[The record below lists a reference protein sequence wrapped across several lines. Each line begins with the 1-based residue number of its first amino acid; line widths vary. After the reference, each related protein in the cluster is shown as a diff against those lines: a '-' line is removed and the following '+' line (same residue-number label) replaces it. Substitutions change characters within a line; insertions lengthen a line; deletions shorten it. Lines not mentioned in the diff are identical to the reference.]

1 MHRYSKSTALNGIVM
16 ARAYEDALTND
27 TGNTYVGLGQVSSS
41 FGTPVV
47 DESLNSYS
55 DLFQN
60 LVAIKKITSSD
71 INLVVPDV
79 VWTNSTVYDQFNSGD
94 EMYSHETITQLTG
107 NVNISSGSTGLSNG
121 TSATLFTSELSVGDI
136 IQLSGIGNETY
147 PVRREI
153 VIIDS
158 DTNLTV
164 NTSSE
169 TTYTNNLAYK
179 VADAY
184 PYYGKSFYARNSYDQ
199 VFICIFNNGDTA
211 STVEPVLRPENFS
224 MGKLVQSTTD
234 GYIWR
239 YLYTI
244 PSGLKEKFLFT
255 DADSNSWM
263 PVATDAIVSSTATDG
278 AIEHIRILDSGSG
291 YNSNTACTSA
301 DIITI
306 SGDGT
311 GASYVANVYQSAALD
326 STTISELLSAN
337 NGAGYS
343 FADVTSSDVSGT
355 GALFEAL
362 IGPPGGFGY
371 DPAKDL
377 GAKFVALSVEFASNV
392 SGTLPISSS
401 AGSVAFR
408 QVSVIRNPQYA
419 NNAYISVGEVA
430 LTSNLEVA
438 VSSTPTVG
446 TRVAQND
453 GYEGTV
459 VAFTNPYLLLNNTKG
474 TFANTG
480 PFVSGVIGN
489 AQTLN
494 TSGVKRSGDILFME
508 NIAAVTRT
516 TNQAEQIKLVFKF

>member
-1 MHRYSKSTALNGIVM
+1 MHRYSKSTALNGVVM
-16 ARAYEDALTND
+16 ARAYEDALTNS
-27 TGNTYVGLGQVSSS
+27 TGNTYVGVGQVSSS
-41 FGTPVV
+41 FGTPVAT
-47 DESLNSYS
+47 ESLNKYS

-79 VWTNSTVYDQFNSGD
+79 VWATSVVYDQFNSGD
-94 EMYSHETITQLTG
+94 EMYSHETLTRLTG
-107 NVNISSGSTGLSNG
+107 NVNISSSSTGMSNG
-121 TSATLFTSELSVGDI
+121 TSATLFSNELSIGDI
-136 IQLSGIGNETY
+136 IQLSGIGTENY
-147 PVRREI
+147 PIRRE
-153 VIIDS
+153 VIAIDS
-158 DTNLTV
+158 NTNLTI
-164 NTSSE
+164 NLASE
-169 TTYTNNLAYK
+169 FTYTNNLAYK

-184 PYYGKSFYARNSYDQ
+184 PNYGKNFYVRNSYDQ

-211 STVEPVLRPENFS
+211 SIVEPVLRPENFS

-255 DADSNSWM
+255 DADSQSWM
-263 PVATDAIVSSTATDG
+263 PVTTDAIVASTATDG

-291 YNSNTACTSA
+291 YNSNTACSNV

-326 STTISELLSAN
+326 STTIAELISAN

-343 FADVTSSDVSGT
+343 FATVTTTDTSGT
-355 GALFEAL
+355 GASFEAL

-419 NNAYISVGEVA
+419 NNTYVSTGELA
-430 LTSNLEVA
+430 LTSNVEVA
-438 VSSTPTVG
+438 VSSTPSVG
-446 TRVAQND
+446 TRVVQNS

-480 PFVSGVIGN
+480 PFTSGVIGN
-489 AQTLN
+489 AQALN